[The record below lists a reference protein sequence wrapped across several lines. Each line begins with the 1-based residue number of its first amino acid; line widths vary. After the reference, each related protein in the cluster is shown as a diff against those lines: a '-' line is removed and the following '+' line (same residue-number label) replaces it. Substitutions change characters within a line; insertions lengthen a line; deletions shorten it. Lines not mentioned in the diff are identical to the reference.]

1 MSVSVGLRLWDNM
14 EELLDFSDLKPEG
27 EEDDAETL
35 KFTGRLSTLEEV
47 RFLTVYFKLFV
58 PSVVTMI

>member
-27 EEDDAETL
+27 EADDAETL
-35 KFTGRLSTLEEV
+35 KFIGKLSTLKEV

-58 PSVVTMI
+58 PSFVTMI

>member
-1 MSVSVGLRLWDNM
+1 M

-27 EEDDAETL
+27 EADDAETL
-35 KFTGRLSTLEEV
+35 KFIGKLSTLKEV

-58 PSVVTMI
+58 PSFVTMI

>member
-1 MSVSVGLRLWDNM
+1 M

>member
-35 KFTGRLSTLEEV
+35 KFAGRLSTLEEV

>member
-47 RFLTVYFKLFV
+47 RFLRVYFKLFV